1 MNQFDMFGQDPELA
15 APRRALAPQPTYPA
29 AVEIEPAEITLRVAP
44 ELDAWT
50 RETQRIHLIAHAR
63 DLTRLRAAGDAH
75 RVHCILQNAPYVL
88 LKLNGLGGQ
97 W

>member
-1 MNQFDMFGQDPELA
+1 MNQFDMFGEDLVP
-15 APRRALAPQPTYPA
+15 APLLRALAPTPTYPA
-29 AVEIEPAEITLRVAP
+29 AIEIEPVELKLRVAP

-50 RETQRIHLIAHAR
+50 RETQRIHIIAHAR
-63 DLTRLRAAGDAH
+63 DLTRLREAGDAH
-75 RVHCILQNAPYVL
+75 RVHCIIQNAPYVL